1 MNYQPP
7 FKPLGPTFNVNTV
20 GLSWATIN
28 DKQTAYQFAFRATLG
43 GFSVAALPGMNPK
56 GFIVPPYYP
65 IEAGEFVNQS
75 IEDIIILN

>member
-20 GLSWATIN
+20 GLSWATVN
-28 DKQTAYQFAFRATLG
+28 DKQTAYQFTFRATLG
-43 GFSVAALPGMNPK
+43 GLSVADLVGMNPK

-65 IEAGEFVNQS
+65 MQAGELFNHN